1 MSLVR
6 GALRGLSIL
15 AVADHSD
22 SLERLIQLLEPVGA
36 IVIGVR
42 TPNAAM
48 EYAAAA
54 RFDAVL
60 VDVRPD
66 AGLRLLNELR
76 DSRTASANTPVFAVC
91 GERHD
96 DRYRESGFAG
106 WFLKPITGAL
116 LVARLAALPRP
127 SWTDFAENRS

>member
-1 MSLVR
+1 MSVVQ

-22 SLERLIQLLEPVGA
+22 SLERLIPLLQPVGA

-66 AGLRLLNELR
+66 AGLRLLNQLR

-96 DRYRESGFAG
+96 AQYRASFAA
-106 WFLKPITGAL
+106 WFPKPVTSEI
-116 LVARLAALPRP
+116 LVPRLAALPRP
-127 SWTDFAENRS
+127 SWTDLAENPA